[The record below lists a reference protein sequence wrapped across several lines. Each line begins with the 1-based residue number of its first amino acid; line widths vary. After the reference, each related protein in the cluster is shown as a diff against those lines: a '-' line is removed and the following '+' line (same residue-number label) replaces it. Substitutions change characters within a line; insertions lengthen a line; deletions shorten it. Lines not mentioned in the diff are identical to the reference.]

1 MRDSKNIQL
10 LKKTHGAPFAVKG
23 IVDSGKLLNYYFNN
37 ESDVIQK
44 NTGPKVLK
52 IEKDHLL
59 LRPILESMQEKLL
72 SFEVRYAHF
81 FDVTDPHIIHKDD
94 EFEFP
99 HSYKAFTIP
108 LNIYG
113 ESDNIKLITFDQY
126 YYGGPAKF
134 FYGEKSIE
142 NVYYNTPITSY
153 EDVQECSDA
162 GIEQNIKDEYLGH
175 LSDSWLQGLTVNK
188 MLDWTIGDILCF
200 DSLSLHCSSNFKSKK
215 IDRKIGLSIFTVLTN
230 DTVESII

>member
-72 SFEVRYAHF
+72 SFAPFPRNGHSIHF
-81 FDVTDPHIIHKDD
+81 P
-94 EFEFP
+94 
-99 HSYKAFTIP
+99 
-108 LNIYG
+108 
-113 ESDNIKLITFDQY
+113 
-126 YYGGPAKF
+126 
-134 FYGEKSIE
+134 
-142 NVYYNTPITSY
+142 TPFS
-153 EDVQECSDA
+153 Q
-162 GIEQNIKDEYLGH
+162 
-175 LSDSWLQGLTVNK
+175 
-188 MLDWTIGDILCF
+188 
-200 DSLSLHCSSNFKSKK
+200 SSQ
-215 IDRKIGLSIFTVLTN
+215 
-230 DTVESII
+230 